1 MQVLKYASMQV
12 CNYAGM
18 QVFRYA
24 GMKVCRYA
32 SMKVCRYA
40 SMQICKCLGL
50 QICKYDSMLS
60 SALFVSV
67 AAAPKVLIST
77 RWSPSPSSLELTL
90 VCSAP
95 AHPPAQILWYKSPHT
110 LLTTAPGLTL
120 GSSDQ
125 DTVWLQIPGVTS
137 AALGSY
143 TCQAI
148 NTIGQDSDMYYLSG
162 RYHQL
167 YMPGKALLNYCEI

>member
-1 MQVLKYASMQV
+1 MRLDIGCCVWPVGRHIMSGCYLALYQP
-12 CNYAGM
+12 
-18 QVFRYA
+18 VF
-24 GMKVCRYA
+24 
-32 SMKVCRYA
+32 
-40 SMQICKCLGL
+40 
-50 QICKYDSMLS
+50 LS
-60 SALFVSV
+60 SSYPLISYFV
-67 AAAPKVLIST
+67 AAAPKVMISP
-77 RWSPSPSSLELTL
+77 RWSPSSSSLELTL

-167 YMPGKALLNYCEI
+167 YMPGKTLSNYREI